1 VKRNFNIYIIKIKIK
16 INVLDISVMIGYI
29 ISDLREGLDLTSF
42 FLSFFFKKN
51 HGGKIDFKNPNNLL

>member
-1 VKRNFNIYIIKIKIK
+1 
-16 INVLDISVMIGYI
+16 MIGYI